1 MKDPGIGSIHEGA
14 KADLVFIDLDSPSLF
29 PNNNI
34 ISSLCYSAN
43 GSEVDSVMI
52 NGRFVMKNRDL
63 LTIDRE
69 RVYYE
74 VSKIAEANLIH

>member
-1 MKDPGIGSIHEGA
+1 MI
-14 KADLVFIDLDSPSLF
+14 FIDLHATSLY

-52 NGRFVMKNRDL
+52 NGKFVMRNRKL
-63 LTIDRE
+63 LTIDAE

-74 VSKIAEANLIH
+74 VDKIVKKCL